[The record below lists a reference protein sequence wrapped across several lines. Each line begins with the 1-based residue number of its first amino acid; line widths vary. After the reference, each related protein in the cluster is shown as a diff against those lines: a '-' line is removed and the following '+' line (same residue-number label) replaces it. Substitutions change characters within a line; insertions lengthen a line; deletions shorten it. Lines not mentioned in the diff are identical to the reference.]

1 MYIIFPQNGSRIIKK
16 IYFIC
21 FDELFDA
28 GSEFDNN
35 VIFALMHL
43 CPIKGSVFSVKSEQ
57 LEVCRLAVQLCG
69 MEHRFGGDAAAVQT
83 GAADIPAFNQ
93 SGG

>member
-1 MYIIFPQNGSRIIKK
+1 MPVLS
-16 IYFIC
+16 
-21 FDELFDA
+21 LTTT
-28 GSEFDNN
+28 

-93 SGG
+93 ERWLIQAVQHG